1 MKRRQLNIVQLY
13 PEQMNLY
20 GDYGNTQIICR
31 RAELYGYQAKLISY
45 NSASDMANLVKAD
58 LILGGGGQDS
68 GQRAILSDLVK
79 LKSELPGM
87 IEAGVPMLVICG
99 LYQLMGHY
107 FQTGDGDRLTGLGI
121 FDAITVAGRKRL
133 IGNAVV
139 DAGDELGVLVGYENH
154 SGRTDLGKEQAPL
167 GQVIKG
173 WGNDGASR
181 LEGAIKQSAVG
192 TYLHGPVLA
201 KSPRL
206 ADWLL
211 ARASYRRYGEA
222 KLEPADGHAE
232 KELARLER
240 LSERARQIALTR
252 PQ

>member
-20 GDYGNTQIICR
+20 GDYGNAQIICR

-45 NSASDMANLVKAD
+45 NSAPDMANLVKAD

-68 GQRAILSDLVK
+68 GQRAILGDLVK

-121 FDAITVAGRKRL
+121 FDAVTVAGQKRL
-133 IGNAVV
+133 VGNAVV

-167 GQVIKG
+167 GLVIKG
-173 WGNDGASR
+173 WGNDGAGK
-181 LEGAIKQSAVG
+181 LEGAIK
-192 TYLHGPVLA
+192 LRVLA
-201 KSPRL
+201 WLIGCWPGRVVGAMVRRSLSRLIVMPRRS
-206 ADWLL
+206 WLIWNGCQ
-211 ARASYRRYGEA
+211 S
-222 KLEPADGHAE
+222 EPA
-232 KELARLER
+232 R
-240 LSERARQIALTR
+240 S
-252 PQ
+252 P

>member
-31 RAELYGYQAKLISY
+31 RAELYGYRVRLVSY
-45 NSASDMANLVKAD
+45 NSAPDMANLVKAD

-87 IEAGVPMLVICG
+87 IEAGVPMLVVCG

-121 FDAITVAGRKRL
+121 FDVVTVAGRKRL

-167 GQVIKG
+167 GRVIKG
-173 WGNDGASR
+173 WGNDGAGK
-181 LEGAIKQSAVG
+181 LEGVIKQAAIG

-201 KSPRL
+201 KSPCL

-211 ARASYRRYGEA
+211 AGASRRRYGEA

>member
-31 RAELYGYQAKLISY
+31 RAELYGYRVRLVSY
-45 NSASDMANLVKAD
+45 NSAPDMANLVKAD

-167 GQVIKG
+167 GLVIKG
-173 WGNDGASR
+173 WGNDGAGK
-181 LEGAIKQSAVG
+181 LEGAIKQVAIG

-211 ARASYRRYGEA
+211 AGASRRRYGEA

>member
-31 RAELYGYQAKLISY
+31 RAELYGYRVRLVSY
-45 NSASDMANLVKAD
+45 NSAPDMANLVKAD

-87 IEAGVPMLVICG
+87 IETGVPMLVICG

-107 FQTGDGDRLTGLGI
+107 FQTGDGDRLAGLGI
-121 FDAITVAGRKRL
+121 FDAVTVAGRKRL

-173 WGNDGASR
+173 WGNDGAGK
-181 LEGAIKQSAVG
+181 LEGAIKQAAIG

-201 KSPRL
+201 KSPCL

-211 ARASYRRYGEA
+211 AGASRRRYGEA

-232 KELARLER
+232 KELAHLER

>member
-20 GDYGNTQIICR
+20 GDYGNAQIISR
-31 RAELYGYQAKLISY
+31 RAELYGYRAELISY

-87 IEAGVPMLVICG
+87 IETGVPMLVVCG

-107 FQTGDGDRLTGLGI
+107 FQTGDGDRLAGLGI
-121 FDAITVAGRKRL
+121 FDVVTVAGRKRL

-167 GQVIKG
+167 GRVIKG
-173 WGNDGASR
+173 WGNDGAGK
-181 LEGAIKQSAVG
+181 LEGAIKQAAIG

-211 ARASYRRYGEA
+211 AGASRRRYGEA

-232 KELARLER
+232 KELAHLER

>member
-31 RAELYGYQAKLISY
+31 RAELYGYRVRLVSY
-45 NSASDMANLVKAD
+45 NSAPDMANLVKAD

-87 IEAGVPMLVICG
+87 IEAGVPMLVVCG

-121 FDAITVAGRKRL
+121 FDAVTVAGRKRL

-139 DAGDELGVLVGYENH
+139 DAGDELGVLIGYENH
-154 SGRTDLGKEQAPL
+154 SGRTDLGKEQVPL
-167 GQVIKG
+167 GRVIKG
-173 WGNDGASR
+173 WGNDGAGK
-181 LEGAIKQSAVG
+181 LEGAIKQAAVG

>member
-20 GDYGNTQIICR
+20 GDYGNAQIIYR
-31 RAELYGYQAKLISY
+31 RAELYGYRVRLVSY
-45 NSASDMANLVKAD
+45 NSAPDMANLVKAD

-107 FQTGDGDRLTGLGI
+107 FQTGDGDRLAGLGI

-167 GQVIKG
+167 GRVIKG
-173 WGNDGASR
+173 WGNDGAGK
-181 LEGAIKQSAVG
+181 LEGAIKQAAIG

-201 KSPRL
+201 KSPCL

-211 ARASYRRYGEA
+211 AGASRRRYGEA

>member
-1 MKRRQLNIVQLY
+1 
-13 PEQMNLY
+13 
-20 GDYGNTQIICR
+20 
-31 RAELYGYQAKLISY
+31 
-45 NSASDMANLVKAD
+45 MANLVKAD

-68 GQRAILSDLVK
+68 GQRAILSDLVR

-87 IEAGVPMLVICG
+87 IEAGVPMLVVCG

-167 GQVIKG
+167 GRVIKG
-173 WGNDGASR
+173 WGNDGAGK
-181 LEGAIKQSAVG
+181 LEGAIKQAAVG

-211 ARASYRRYGEA
+211 VGASRRRYGEA

>member
-20 GDYGNTQIICR
+20 GDYGNAQIICR
-31 RAELYGYQAKLISY
+31 RAELYGYRVRLVSY
-45 NSASDMANLVKAD
+45 NSAPDMANLVKAD

-68 GQRAILSDLVK
+68 GQRAILGDLVK

-87 IEAGVPMLVICG
+87 IEAGVPMLVVCG

-107 FQTGDGDRLTGLGI
+107 FQTSDGDRLTGLGI
-121 FDAITVAGRKRL
+121 FDVVTVAGRKRL

-167 GQVIKG
+167 GRVIKG
-173 WGNDGASR
+173 WGNDGTGK
-181 LEGAIKQSAVG
+181 LEGAIKQAAVG

-211 ARASYRRYGEA
+211 AGASRRRYGEA
-222 KLEPADGHAE
+222 KLEPADDHAE

>member
-31 RAELYGYQAKLISY
+31 RAELYGYRVRLVSY
-45 NSASDMANLVKAD
+45 NSAPDMANLVKAD

-68 GQRAILSDLVK
+68 GQRAILSDLVR

-87 IEAGVPMLVICG
+87 IEAGVPMLVVCG

-154 SGRTDLGKEQAPL
+154 SGRTELGKEQAPL
-167 GQVIKG
+167 GRVIKG
-173 WGNDGASR
+173 WGNDGAGK
-181 LEGAIKQSAVG
+181 LEGAIKQAAVG

-211 ARASYRRYGEA
+211 VGASRRRYGEA

>member
-31 RAELYGYQAKLISY
+31 RAELYGYRVRLVSY
-45 NSASDMANLVKAD
+45 NSAPDMANLVKAD

-68 GQRAILSDLVK
+68 GQRAILSDLVR

-87 IEAGVPMLVICG
+87 IEAGVPMLVVCG

-167 GQVIKG
+167 GRVIKG
-173 WGNDGASR
+173 WGNDGAGK
-181 LEGAIKQSAVG
+181 LEGAIKQAAVG

-211 ARASYRRYGEA
+211 VGASRRRYGEA

>member
-20 GDYGNTQIICR
+20 GDYGNARIICR
-31 RAELYGYQAKLISY
+31 RAELYGYRVRLVSY

-107 FQTGDGDRLTGLGI
+107 FQTGDGNRLTGLGI
-121 FDAITVAGRKRL
+121 FDAVTVAGQKRL

-154 SGRTDLGKEQAPL
+154 SGRTDLGKEQVPL
-167 GQVIKG
+167 GLVVKG
-173 WGNDGASR
+173 WGNDGAGK
-181 LEGAIKQSAVG
+181 LEGAIKQAAIG

-201 KSPRL
+201 KSPHL

-222 KLEPADGHAE
+222 KLEPANSHVE
-232 KELARLER
+232 KELAHLER
-240 LSERARQIALTR
+240 LSEQARQIALTR

>member
-20 GDYGNTQIICR
+20 GDYGNAQIICR

-45 NSASDMANLVKAD
+45 NSAPDMANLVKAD

-68 GQRAILSDLVK
+68 GQRAILSDLAK

-154 SGRTDLGKEQAPL
+154 SGRTDLGKEQASL
-167 GQVIKG
+167 GRVIKG
-173 WGNDGASR
+173 WGNDGAGK
-181 LEGAIKQSAVG
+181 LEGAIKQAAIG

-211 ARASYRRYGEA
+211 AGASRRRYGEA